1 MIGIGTALNAVTV
14 LIGGSIGL
22 FLGHRL
28 SESSRRTVLTGL
40 GLCSIALG
48 VKMALAT
55 QSFLIVIL
63 SLLAGGIAGNWLGI
77 EARLSTLGDWLQEKV
92 SRNGSAEAR
101 VTEAFVASSVLF
113 CVGPMAVLGAIQD
126 GLFGDYELLAM
137 KSLMDGF
144 SAMAFSAA
152 MGWGVLL
159 SAIAVVGYQGG
170 ITLAAMLFAG
180 MLSGGLQ
187 ADNPAVVELGATGG
201 ILVLAIGLGLAD
213 IKRIPV
219 ADYLPALAIAPAMV
233 MGLRWMGFGV

>member
-1 MIGIGTALNAVTV
+1 MIGTGTIINAATV
-14 LIGGSIGL
+14 LAGGSLGL
-22 FLGHRL
+22 LLGHRL
-28 SESSRRTVLTGL
+28 SESARRTVLTGL
-40 GLCSIALG
+40 GLCSMALG
-48 VKMALAT
+48 VKMAIVT
-55 QSFLIVIL
+55 QNFLIVIL
-63 SLLAGGIAGNWLGI
+63 SVLAGGIIGNWLGI
-77 EARLSTLGDWLQEKV
+77 EARLSTVGDKLQQKV
-92 SRNGSAEAR
+92 SRNGSPQAR

-113 CVGPMAVLGAIQD
+113 CVGPLAVLGSIQD
-126 GLFGDYELLAM
+126 GLFGDYKLLAV

-159 SAIAVVGYQGG
+159 SVVAVVGYQGG

-180 MLSGGLQ
+180 MLSGGLPE
-187 ADNPAVVELGATGG
+187 DNPAVIELGATGG

-233 MGLRWMGFGV
+233 LGLQWLGIV